1 MSEELNEVV
10 ANEPEVLAD
19 VMTAVMHDDN
29 EPVVS
34 TKRRRMSFRTSNK
47 KMEPKNGQI
56 HFWLK
61 EWYPFN

>member
-10 ANEPEVLAD
+10 TNEPEVLAD

-34 TKRRRMSFRTSNK
+34 TKRLLDA
-47 KMEPKNGQI
+47 GC
-56 HFWLK
+56 HFGHQT
-61 EWYPFN
+61 